1 MNWFLF
7 FYLMYVLKTR
17 ATTLS
22 SSTTSLRSCE
32 NCKFFLPP
40 NNDLAKMV
48 NVRMGRCMLY
58 PYSDKVVSNRMI
70 VGMDEPMIDGLFRY
84 ATTARASESMC
95 GHEGVNFIKKP
106 MIPPPPRRPLV

>member
-1 MNWFLF
+1 MNWFLVL
-7 FYLMYVLKTR
+7 YLLYILKTR
-17 ATTLS
+17 ASTMTT
-22 SSTTSLRSCE
+22 TRSCE

-40 NNDLAKMV
+40 NNDLAKLV

-70 VGMDEPMIDGLFRY
+70 VGMDDPMIDGLFRY

-106 MIPPPPRRPLV
+106 TIPPLPKRPLI

>member
-1 MNWFLF
+1 
-7 FYLMYVLKTR
+7 
-17 ATTLS
+17 
-22 SSTTSLRSCE
+22 
-32 NCKFFLPP
+32 
-40 NNDLAKMV
+40 
-48 NVRMGRCMLY
+48 
-58 PYSDKVVSNRMI
+58 MI